1 MEKFDKTTMARIHSF
16 ETFGTVDGPGIRFV
30 VFMQGCH
37 LRCKYCHNRDTWDM
51 NTGDIISVNELVN
64 KIEKYATYFK
74 ASNGG
79 VTISGGE
86 PLLQVDFLITL
97 FKELKKLGVHTA
109 IDTSGMVDITDKI
122 KELIS
127 LTDLFLLDIKHIDS
141 EKCKELVGF
150 SNEKELEFARYL
162 NSINKPMWIRQVL
175 IPGITDEKEDLLKL
189 KQFIQSLS
197 NIEKVEILK
206 YHNMGKFKWEQMG
219 YKYELEDI
227 PNATDED
234 LKRAKEILC
243 HIKN

>member
-1 MEKFDKTTMARIHSF
+1 MERFDKTTMARIHSF

-37 LRCKYCHNRDTWDM
+37 LRCKYCHNRDTWDI
-51 NTGDIISVNELVN
+51 NTGEIVNIKELVD
-64 KIEKYATYFK
+64 KIEKYSTYFK

-86 PLLQVDFLITL
+86 PLLQADFLITL
-97 FKELKKLGVHTA
+97 FKELKKLGIHTA

-127 LTDLFLLDIKHIDS
+127 LTDLFLLDIKHINS

-189 KQFIQSLS
+189 KKFIKSLS

-206 YHNMGKFKWEQMG
+206 YHDMGKFKWEQMG
-219 YKYELEDI
+219 YKYDLEDI
-227 PNATDED
+227 ANATDED
-234 LKRAKEILC
+234 VSRVKEILE
-243 HIKN
+243 I